1 MQENKP
7 RVSPFVNRNSH
18 RGQQVI
24 RAGSPV
30 LGYAGRMPS
39 PAGSASRPEHVLP
52 VRAVR
57 PRNRRQLIAR
67 AAALAFS
74 ERGYHG
80 VSMEAIA
87 SEVGIS
93 AAALYRH
100 YPGKYSL
107 FLEAAL
113 RLVQD
118 LLDATDD
125 AVLPAAETPGE
136 RLEQLVA
143 AVIAVTQANRRTGSI
158 YRHEAH
164 YLSPADH
171 TLLWTRFDQL
181 TRRVLLPLSAVQPR
195 LDPPRARLLCVGAFG
210 MIASITA
217 HHTVLSPRK
226 TAELLRESV
235 LAVLHFPLDAAAGPA
250 AGGSS
255 PGPAVPAADRP
266 RSDAPDPA
274 TAPALPD
281 PATAPPP
288 SDPDT
293 PVPAAPGTVPRREL
307 LLSEAVT
314 LFYRKGYREVGIE
327 EIGAAA
333 GVTASAVYRHFP
345 GKSALLLQ
353 ACQRAAERLAAATEA
368 AVAPAAGPA
377 QALVALTSAYVRHTF
392 AHHQLMS
399 VYFADSLNLSADE
412 QAQLRSLQRAH
423 IRVWVDLLAELR
435 PELGA
440 AEIRFL
446 VHGALNMAADLGR
459 FTRFDRSPE
468 NCERISR
475 LILQALG
482 VGG

>member
-1 MQENKP
+1 
-7 RVSPFVNRNSH
+7 
-18 RGQQVI
+18 
-24 RAGSPV
+24 
-30 LGYAGRMPS
+30 MPS
-39 PAGSASRPEHVLP
+39 SAGSASRPEHVLP
-52 VRAVR
+52 ARTVR

-80 VSMEAIA
+80 VSMEDIA

-118 LLDATDD
+118 LLDATDH
-125 AVLPAAETPGE
+125 AALPAAESPGE
-136 RLEQLVA
+136 RLEQLVD

-195 LDPPRARLLCVGAFG
+195 LEPARARLLCVGAFG

-226 TAELLRESV
+226 TVGLLRESV
-235 LAVLHFPLDAAAGPA
+235 LAVLYFPLDAAAGPA
-250 AGGSS
+250 TGGST
-255 PGPAVPAADRP
+255 PDPAVPDPETAAP
-266 RSDAPDPA
+266 
-274 TAPALPD
+274 T
-281 PATAPPP
+281 
-288 SDPDT
+288 
-293 PVPAAPGTVPRREL
+293 APGTVPRREL

-353 ACQRAAERLAAATEA
+353 ACQRAAERLAAATDA

-377 QALVALTSAYVRHTF
+377 QALAALTSAYVRHTF

-435 PELGA
+435 PDLGP

-459 FTRFDRSPE
+459 FTRFDPSPA
-468 NCERISR
+468 NCERTSR

-482 VGG
+482 ADG

>member
-1 MQENKP
+1 
-7 RVSPFVNRNSH
+7 
-18 RGQQVI
+18 
-24 RAGSPV
+24 
-30 LGYAGRMPS
+30 
-39 PAGSASRPEHVLP
+39 
-52 VRAVR
+52 
-57 PRNRRQLIAR
+57 
-67 AAALAFS
+67 
-74 ERGYHG
+74 
-80 VSMEAIA
+80 MEAIA

-125 AVLPAAETPGE
+125 GVLPAAETPGE
-136 RLEQLVA
+136 RLEQLVD

-181 TRRVLLPLSAVQPR
+181 TRRVLLPLSEVQPG
-195 LDPPRARLLCVGAFG
+195 LDATRARFLCVGAFG

-226 TAELLRESV
+226 TAELLRGSV
-235 LAVLHFPLDAAAGPA
+235 LAVLYFPLNKFPLDAAAGPA
-250 AGGSS
+250 VG
-255 PGPAVPAADRP
+255 
-266 RSDAPDPA
+266 RSAQDAPGTA
-274 TAPALPD
+274 APALPD
-281 PATAPPP
+281 PEAAAPALP
-288 SDPDT
+288 DPDT
-293 PVPAAPGTVPRREL
+293 AAPAVPGAVPRREL

-377 QALVALTSAYVRHTF
+377 QALVALTFAYVRHTF

-423 IRVWVDLLAELR
+423 IRVWVGLLAELR

-459 FTRFDRSPE
+459 FTRFDRSAE
-468 NCERISR
+468 NCERTSR

-482 VGG
+482 TDG